1 MNAFKGKVALVTGAG
16 SGIGAAISHRL
27 AAAGV
32 SVLAT
37 DLRKEAVDKVAAEI
51 TAAGHIASA
60 FTLDTT
66 VPAQSE
72 AAVQFALETY
82 GGLHL
87 AVNNAGI
94 APVPLPIGELDLDDW
109 NKVINVNLNGVLYGL
124 RYQIPA
130 MEKSGGGS
138 IVNISSIL
146 GTNGELNAASYV
158 AAKHA
163 VVGLTKAAAL
173 EYADKGIR
181 VNAVGPGYINT
192 PLLQNN
198 LPKEAIESLIG
209 LHPIGRLG
217 KADEVA
223 DLVFFLLSDNASF
236 ITGSYHLV
244 DGGYSAR

>member
-1 MNAFKGKVALVTGAG
+1 M
-16 SGIGAAISHRL
+16 
-27 AAAGV
+27 
-32 SVLAT
+32 
-37 DLRKEAVDKVAAEI
+37 
-51 TAAGHIASA
+51 
-60 FTLDTT
+60 
-66 VPAQSE
+66 
-72 AAVQFALETY
+72 
-82 GGLHL
+82 
-87 AVNNAGI
+87 NNAGI
-94 APVPLPIGELDLDDW
+94 APEPLPIGELDLDDW

-146 GTNGELNAASYV
+146 GTNGELNASSYI

-173 EYADKGIR
+173 EYAAKGIR
-181 VNAVGPGYINT
+181 LNAVGPGYIDT
-192 PLLQNN
+192 PLLQN
-198 LPKEAIESLIG
+198 LPKEGIDALIG